1 MKICLLY
8 KRYTHY
14 GVRLLNNFI
23 LTILFTIACSLIT
36 TFATAQT
43 QTVTGKITSADGRP
57 LSGASVEVKGTTT
70 GTTTDANGN
79 FRINAA
85 RGATLAV
92 GYVGFA
98 NQEFTV
104 GDNTTINITMQGA
117 NASLN
122 EVVVIGYQAV
132 RKKDLTGAAGVV
144 DMTNANRLTTA
155 SVGEAIQGL
164 VPGVTVR
171 NTGAPG
177 RNAAIEIRGVGS
189 FGSVS
194 PLYVIDG
201 MLSDA
206 NTTINTDDIASIQV
220 LKDASAA
227 AIYGSRAGNGV
238 IIITT
243 KKGREGPVRI
253 SASAKYGT
261 QQIPKK
267 WDVMS
272 ASQFAKT
279 SQTLYQNS
287 NLALPADIAAQ
298 LSNPTVNTDWQDQ
311 VFQTGNAQDYNLTVS
326 GGSSTGNFLISGSYY
341 KNHGVLIAN
350 DFERASIRI
359 NTEARKGRLTIG
371 ENMVLSS
378 SYGTNP
384 GGGINAFYEAA
395 TMLPIIAP
403 QGNQYKSIQ
412 YNPAGWGMGTPADP
426 TYASNYVAVAALDKQ
441 SYNFAKVVGNVYADV
456 KLTNWLNYR
465 FNTGVEASFD
475 YFREIRDTG
484 IWRYTN
490 QPPQTSINES
500 RQKFTNFLLEHT
512 LNFNKTFTRHSI
524 NGVIGFSRTQQR
536 RDITSGG
543 RLLLQNFGGQE
554 FTTISSAT
562 GTPSSSGSTPLFWR
576 SHGYL
581 GRVNYAYNDRYLLT
595 LTGRIDQ
602 DSRFGPNFRTG
613 YFPSI
618 AAAWR
623 LSKESFF
630 DVSGINDLKIR
641 ASYGKLGFSD
651 ILGSWD
657 YIGTLN
663 NAPRAIYGVGQTP
676 QLGQYTA
683 QLVNPDLHWETRIQ
697 KNLGFDATLLDSR
710 LSVTF
715 DVYNSTSKDVLVNLP
730 QAFYLGSSGAPSINA
745 ASIKNTGVE
754 LGATYHSNKNSLF
767 RWDVSGNFTTIKNK
781 VVSVGNRGVDAAGN
795 RVDYIEGTNFI
806 RAQVGHAVGEW
817 FVIKTAGIFK
827 SQQEIDAY
835 VNKNG
840 QKIQPNA
847 KPGDIKYI
855 DLNGDANINNADRQY
870 AGSPW
875 PKLQAGAQFNGYYKN
890 FGINLQ
896 LVGVF
901 GTKIYN
907 GVRQALDAY
916 QLTNFRSDIDPWST
930 SNPNGKDPR
939 LGIAT
944 NDPGIALNNMAQT
957 DRWLESGAYVRV
969 RNLEINY
976 TLPKSLLGSINITSS
991 RVYVSAQNLLTITK
1005 YKGLDPDVQGTSIIN
1020 RGFDAGNWPA
1030 SRVISVGINC
1040 EF

>member
-1 MKICLLY
+1 MKNCLLF
-8 KRYTHY
+8 KRHARKHP
-14 GVRLLNNFI
+14 GMLLRKSFTSI
-23 LTILFTIACSLIT
+23 LIILATLLS
-36 TFATAQT
+36 TFAIAQT
-43 QTVTGKITSADGRP
+43 HTITGKVTDANGRP
-57 LSGASVEVKGTTT
+57 LTGASVEVKGTTT
-70 GTTTDANGN
+70 GTTTDQNGN
-79 FRINAA
+79 FRINAP

-92 GYVGFA
+92 GYIGFA

-104 GDNTTINITMQGA
+104 SDNTTINVTMQGA

-177 RNAAIEIRGVGS
+177 QNAAIEIRGVGS

-253 SASAKYGT
+253 SASAKYGI

-267 WDVMS
+267 FDVMS
-272 ASQFAKT
+272 AAQFAKT

-287 NLALPADIAAQ
+287 NLALPGDIAAQ
-298 LSNPTVNTDWQDQ
+298 LSNPTINTDWQNE

-326 GGSSTGNFLISGSYY
+326 GGSSTGNFLISSSYY

-350 DFERASIRI
+350 DFERASLRI

-371 ENMVLSS
+371 ENMVVSS

-384 GGGINAFYEAA
+384 GGVNAFYEAA

-412 YNPAGWGMGTPADP
+412 YNPMGWGMGTPADP

-441 SYNFAKVVGNVYADV
+441 SYNFAKVVGNLYADV
-456 KLTNWLNYR
+456 RLTNWLSYR

-512 LNFNKTFTRHSI
+512 LNFNKTFTKHSI
-524 NGVIGFSRTQQR
+524 NGVFGFSRTQQR

-543 RLLLQNFGGQE
+543 RLLLQNYGGQE
-554 FTTISSAT
+554 FTTISSAI
-562 GTPSSSGSTPLFWR
+562 GAPSSSGSTPVFWR

-581 GRVNYAYNDRYLLT
+581 GRINYAYNDRYLLT

-602 DSRFGPNFRTG
+602 DSRFGSNYRTG
-613 YFPSI
+613 KFPSI

-630 DVSGINDLKIR
+630 DVPGINDLKIR

-657 YIGTLN
+657 YIATLN
-663 NAPRAIYGVGQTP
+663 NAPRAIYGVSQTP
-676 QLGQYTA
+676 QLGQYSA
-683 QLVNPDLHWETRIQ
+683 VLVNPDLHWETRIQ
-697 KNLGFDATLLDSR
+697 KNVGFDATLLNNR

-715 DVYNSTSKDVLVNLP
+715 DLYNSTSKDVLVNLP
-730 QAFYLGSSGAPSINA
+730 QAYYLGGSGSPSINA

-754 LGATYHSNKNSLF
+754 VGATYHSIKSSAF
-767 RWDVSGNFTTIKNK
+767 RWDVSGNFTTIKNR
-781 VVSVGNRGVDAAGN
+781 VISVGNQGVDAAGN

-817 FVIKTAGIFK
+817 YVIRTAGIFK

-840 QKIQPNA
+840 LKIQPNA

-855 DLNGDANINNADRQY
+855 DYNGDGTINNGDRQY

-875 PKLQAGAQFNGYYKN
+875 PKLQAGAQFNGYYGD
-890 FGINLQ
+890 FGINIQ

-901 GTKIYN
+901 GNKIYN
-907 GVRQALDAY
+907 GVRQTLDAY

-944 NDPGIALNNMAQT
+944 NDAGIAMNNMAQT
-957 DRWLESGAYVRV
+957 DRWLESGSYVRV

-976 TLPKSLLGSINITSS
+976 QLPKSFLSGINITNS
-991 RVYVSAQNLLTITK
+991 RVYVSGQNLLTITR

-1030 SRVISVGINC
+1030 SRVISVGLNC